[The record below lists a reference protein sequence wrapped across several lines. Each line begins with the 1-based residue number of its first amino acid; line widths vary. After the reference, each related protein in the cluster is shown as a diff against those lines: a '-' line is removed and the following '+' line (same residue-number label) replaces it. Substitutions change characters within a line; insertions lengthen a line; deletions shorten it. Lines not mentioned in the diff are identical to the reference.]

1 MTTLEQTP
9 EFKAAFPS
17 RDKEVLSA
25 DQFFQVNGRRLKE
38 LRNEF
43 GGHVQPSAV
52 KFATQHLSDAFGKIT
67 VKLSCN
73 GWTLGLECHFAADLV
88 AGAITSKLMDGADA
102 KAELRT
108 AMKMIGEGFLHV
120 QATTSFLVCAFL
132 WDRFGK

>member
-1 MTTLEQTP
+1 LEQTP